1 MSNPSPEQGG
11 TPKTDEAAK
20 TFTQEEVNRLVGETR
35 RTERSRVEAQ
45 FPDYVSLKAQAEGA
59 KTAEQRVAG
68 LEARLTG
75 YETAAERQKLVTKV
89 AHTHKITDPD
99 DIALFLTGSD
109 EETLTAQAKRLATR
123 AEPQRKAN
131 YVPSEGQ
138 QANGSAGSG
147 ELGEFARNLFHK
159 E

>member
-1 MSNPSPEQGG
+1 MSESTTEQAGAS
-11 TPKTDEAAK
+11 KVDEAAK
-20 TFTQEEVNRLVGETR
+20 TFTQEEVNRLVGDTR
-35 RTERSRVEAQ
+35 RTTRAQ
-45 FPDYVSLKAQAEGA
+45 FSDYDTLKAQAEGA

-89 AHTHKITDPD
+89 ARTHKITDPD